1 MSIDIDQLSSSL
13 AAIST
18 SSKPLSS
25 NETAKYRP
33 RTSRNTQ
40 NASPSSLVARRR
52 DASTRVADSPDDDPF
67 PSLQLSNTSLCRRSS
82 HVSRWLT
89 ELQTHSDSSTP
100 SDIVDLSDVAPV
112 GTRCNP
118 YLAYPHMN
126 TTTLPLDDASSI
138 HDYVLVD
145 NEEAPSTDHPADQ
158 PLQVKVTQDS
168 ATLAG
173 TASPPSTVRLANT
186 PSSPPN
192 FHLSIRPS
200 SPSASSS
207 ISRSPSRL
215 SMFHKSPRADASPRP
230 SLTGH
235 HARNSS
241 AQIPPPHVPPHLP
254 ENSTWQWRPTVLGH
268 FPSASVPDA
277 LLSPNDALLDHS
289 RPSMSST
296 NTFTSATTVYEDGD
310 SPLPSSTPSKA
321 SSIFG
326 SLRSRTDR
334 SRNASQPPHTRTSSS
349 PPVWTQPRSSTH
361 LPQPPGLS
369 RALVRKASTL
379 RLPFTTKSRSTQSS
393 STNQVLVEEHADSP
407 HVLYNRAN
415 GPRMSLSSISGQTR
429 KKKLVISGIAL
440 NDVAR
445 LEAVQRWCQ
454 SFGEIDQITR
464 MPNGDL
470 HVNFRR
476 AEVADTVCRVRA
488 RVHIAGVG
496 SVYLSWIN
504 ANKRS

>member
-1 MSIDIDQLSSSL
+1 MS
-13 AAIST
+13 
-18 SSKPLSS
+18 
-25 NETAKYRP
+25 
-33 RTSRNTQ
+33 
-40 NASPSSLVARRR
+40 
-52 DASTRVADSPDDDPF
+52 
-67 PSLQLSNTSLCRRSS
+67 TSLCRRSS

-89 ELQTHSDSSTP
+89 EVQTQSDPSTP
-100 SDIVDLSDVAPV
+100 SDVADLSDVDPV

-126 TTTLPLDDASSI
+126 TSAFRQSLDDTSSI

-145 NEEAPSTDHPADQ
+145 NEALDHLADQ
-158 PLQVKVTQDS
+158 PFQVKVTQDPS
-168 ATLAG
+168 APPD
-173 TASPPSTVRLANT
+173 TASPRSTVRLANAPP
-186 PSSPPN
+186 PSPN

-200 SPSASSS
+200 SPSVSSS
-207 ISRSPSRL
+207 NSRSPSRL
-215 SMFHKSPRADASPRP
+215 SMFHKSSPADPGSRT
-230 SLTGH
+230 SLAGQH
-235 HARNSS
+235 VRSSS
-241 AQIPPPHVPPHLP
+241 AQVPIPPAHPQLP
-254 ENSTWQWRPTVLGH
+254 GRWRPSVLGH
-268 FPSASVPDA
+268 FPSASVPDT
-277 LLSPNDALLDHS
+277 LLSPNDALLDRS

-296 NTFTSATTVYEDGD
+296 NTFTTSTTVYEDGD
-310 SPLPSSTPSKA
+310 SPIPSSTPSKA

-334 SRNASQPPHTRTSSS
+334 TRMVSQPPHTRTSSS

-369 RALVRKASTL
+369 RTLVRKASTL
-379 RLPFTTKSRSTQSS
+379 RLPFTARSRSTQS
-393 STNQVLVEEHADSP
+393 TPPNQVVVEEQGDSHP
-407 HVLYNRAN
+407 HVLYTGRGT
-415 GPRMSLSSISGQTR
+415 GPRMSLSSINGHSR

-488 RVHIAGVG
+488 RVHITGVG
-496 SVYLSWIN
+496 SVHLSWVYGH
-504 ANKRS
+504 KRS